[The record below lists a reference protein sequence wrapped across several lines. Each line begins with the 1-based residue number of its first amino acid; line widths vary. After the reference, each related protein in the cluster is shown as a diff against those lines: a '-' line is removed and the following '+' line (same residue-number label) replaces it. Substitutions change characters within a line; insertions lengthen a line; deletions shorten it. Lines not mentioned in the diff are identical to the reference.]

1 MTNLTVSNNLVV
13 GLEYTLRLDD
23 GEIIDSSTGDAP
35 LEYLHGHG
43 QLIPGLERELNGMSV
58 GDSKT
63 VTVAPADGYGEFD
76 EDAFETIPLSAF
88 PEDLDLVPGLEL
100 HMRDSA
106 SGNIVQAFVAE
117 VNEDSVLLDLNHPLA
132 GEALTFDV
140 KISSLRKATQ
150 EEIDHGHVHGEDG
163 HHH

>member
-1 MTNLTVSNNLVV
+1 MANLTVSNNLVV

-23 GEIIDSSTGDAP
+23 GEVIDSSDNNVP

-43 QLIPGLERELNGMSV
+43 QLIPGLERELHGMSV
-58 GDSKT
+58 GDEKT
-63 VTVAPADGYGEFD
+63 VTVAPEEGYGEYD
-76 EDAFETIPLSAF
+76 EDAFEAVPLSAF
-88 PEDLDLVPGLEL
+88 PDDVDLSPGLEL

-106 SGNIVQAFVAE
+106 TGHIIQAFVAE
-117 VNEDSVLLDLNHPLA
+117 VNDDAVILDLNHPLA

-140 KISSLRKATQ
+140 KIASLRKATQ
-150 EEIDHGHVHGEDG
+150 EELEHGHVHGEGG